1 MTEALDPERATV
13 LARAVSA
20 AVEEIAGSEWPT
32 LLAEALGEAEATW
45 QESAQVCADVAWR
58 ARAAGNS
65 ALVLLTPEH
74 VTDPSPGPLIWRTYR
89 HLYLSTLRYDFRCR
103 DIESLM
109 NKVPVNV
116 LDEDPYSEALYAFAR
131 LGQSRSDGLA
141 VMHRVLVAAPDHPKT
156 LHVLLHGVWLGTF
169 LPGRAPMLLALVGLL
184 PDGGLHDPI
193 ALFRMASARRSLGH
207 YPEALTAIGHA
218 LELLPPGDPAV
229 HADLVREHA
238 LITLAYDLT
247 QHARATRN
255 TTPS

>member
-1 MTEALDPERATV
+1 MIDALDSERAEA
-13 LARAVSA
+13 LARAASA

-32 LLAEALGEAEATW
+32 LLAGALRETEATW
-45 QESAQVCADVAWR
+45 QESAEVCADIAWR

-65 ALVLLTPEH
+65 ALLLLTPEH
-74 VTDPSPGPLIWRTYR
+74 VTDPSPGPVIWRTYR

-141 VMHRVLVAAPDHPKT
+141 VIHRVLVAAPGHPKT

-184 PDGGLHDPI
+184 PEGGLNDPI

-238 LITLAYDLT
+238 LITTAYDLT
-247 QHARATRN
+247 QHARGTRN